1 MGIKETR
8 ESVTAQLEASK
19 AGHRL
24 WRNNRGVFYTESGN
38 KTRAG
43 LEAGG
48 SSDLIG
54 FTVVTVTPDMVG
66 RDIAVLTVAEMKRP
80 EWKKPSS
87 KTEKQQEMFIDF
99 VNKSGGIGFFCNNG
113 KNIVELIKK
122 GVDRLRGST

>member
-8 ESVTAQLEASK
+8 ESVTAQLEATK
-19 AGHRL
+19 LGHRL

-54 FTVVTVTPDMVG
+54 FTVVTITPDMVG
-66 RDIAVLTVAEMKRP
+66 RKIAVFTAAEMKRP

-87 KTEKQQEMFIDF
+87 KTEKQQQAFIDF
-99 VNKSGGIGFFCNNG
+99 VNQSGGIAFFCNNG
-113 KNIVELIKK
+113 KNIGELIEK
-122 GVDRLRGST
+122 GLTKTTD